1 MRRPRTQ
8 ERSVCNAAVVGG
20 RSATADTGLPF
31 ELLVEELAAGMTPAE
46 ILSEHPECT
55 VADVGAAEAY
65 ARAHAHEVPKAL
77 LASVVAYFDPVR
89 VILFGSRAR
98 GDAKLDS
105 DYDLLV
111 VLDDQVAG
119 HKLRWQAPY
128 EARRGFSGAVDIV
141 RCRRSAYEDRRE
153 VIGSLA
159 NTATEE
165 GIVVYERP

>member
-1 MRRPRTQ
+1 MTHERTV
-8 ERSVCNAAVVGG
+8 RNAAVVNG
-20 RSATADTGLPF
+20 RSATIEPRLSR
-31 ELLVEELAAGMTPAE
+31 LVEELAAGMTPAE

-55 VADVGAAEAY
+55 VADLGTAEAY
-65 ARAHAHEVPKAL
+65 ARAHAHEIPKTL
-77 LASVVAYFDPVR
+77 LASVVAYFDPVM

-98 GDAKLDS
+98 GDARPDS

-111 VLDDQVAG
+111 VLDDEVAD

-128 EARRGFSGAVDIV
+128 EARRSFSGAVDIV

-159 NTATEE
+159 NTAAEE
-165 GIVVYERP
+165 GIVVYERR

>member
-1 MRRPRTQ
+1 MTHERTV
-8 ERSVCNAAVVGG
+8 RNAAVVGG
-20 RSATADTGLPF
+20 RSATIESGWSL
-31 ELLVEELAAGMTPAE
+31 ELLVDGLAAGMTPAE
-46 ILSEHPECT
+46 ILCEHPECT

-77 LASVVAYFDPVR
+77 LASVVAYFDPVK

-98 GDAKLDS
+98 GDARSDS

-111 VLDDQVAG
+111 VLDDQVAD
-119 HKLRWQAPY
+119 HRLRWQAPY

-141 RCRRSAYEDRRE
+141 RCRRSVYEDQRE

-159 NTATEE
+159 HSAAEE
-165 GIVVYERP
+165 GIVVYEGT